1 MKLFLQMR
9 GLGIFLL
16 VLGAAGCAS
25 KSGGGSAGTPQQ
37 AATRAQASARIH
49 TELAAQYYERA
60 QLGVALE
67 ELEIA
72 LRAEPGYAPAFNVR
86 GLVRMALHEF
96 HLADEDFRKSLSL
109 DSGDAEAHN
118 NYGWFLCQRGRE
130 LDSIEHFMAAL
141 KNPLYQTPE
150 KAYLNAG
157 LCSRKGGN
165 MKDAEEFLNKALRIQ
180 PNLPEA
186 LLGMADLGL
195 ANADYAGAKS
205 YFLRFSQNNI
215 SPLTA
220 ENLWLAVRIERKLG
234 DKKSEESYAAQ
245 LRQRF
250 PDARE
255 TQLMQHGR

>member
-1 MKLFLQMR
+1 MKLFLRMS

-16 VLGAAGCAS
+16 ALSAAGCAS
-25 KSGGGSAGTPQQ
+25 KSGGGSDGTPQQ
-37 AATRAQASARIH
+37 VNTRAQASARIH
-49 TELAAQYYERA
+49 TELAAQYYQRA
-60 QLGVALE
+60 QPGVALE
-67 ELEIA
+67 ELESA
-72 LRAEPGYAPAFNVR
+72 LQAEPGYAPAFNLR
-86 GLVRMALHEF
+86 GLVRMELHEYQK
-96 HLADEDFRKSLSL
+96 ADEDFRQSLRL
-109 DSGDAEAHN
+109 DNSDPEAHN
-118 NYGWFLCQRGRE
+118 NYGWFLCQRGKE
-130 LDSIEHFMAAL
+130 LDGIEHFMQAL

-157 LCSRKGGN
+157 ICSRQGGK

-186 LLGMADLGL
+186 LLGLADLSF

-205 YFLRFSQNNI
+205 YFIRYSQNNI

-234 DKKSEESYAAQ
+234 DKKMEESYAAQ

-255 TQLMQHGR
+255 TQLLLQR

>member
-1 MKLFLQMR
+1 MKLFLQMS
-9 GLGIFLL
+9 GMVLL
-16 VLGAAGCAS
+16 ALSTVGCAS

-37 AATRAQASARIH
+37 TNTRAQASARIH

-67 ELEIA
+67 ELA
-72 LRAEPGYAPAFNVR
+72 LALQAEPGYAPAFNVR
-86 GLVRMALHEF
+86 GLVRMDLHEYQQ
-96 HLADEDFRKSLSL
+96 ADEDFRQSLSL
-109 DSGDAEAHN
+109 DSSDPEAHN

-130 LDSIEHFMAAL
+130 PDSIVHFMAAL

-165 MKDAEEFLNKALRIQ
+165 MKDAEEFLQKALRIQ
-180 PNLPEA
+180 PNMPEA
-186 LLGMADLGL
+186 LLGMANVSF

-205 YFLRFSQNNI
+205 YFLRYSQSN
-215 SPLTA
+215 SPPLTA

-234 DKKSEESYAAQ
+234 DRKAEENYAAQ

-255 TQLMQHGR
+255 TQLIQHR

>member
-9 GLGIFLL
+9 VLGIFLL
-16 VLGAAGCAS
+16 ALSAAGCAS

-37 AATRAQASARIH
+37 DTTRAQASARIH
-49 TELAAQYYERA
+49 TELAAQYYQRE
-60 QLGVALE
+60 QFGVALE

-72 LRAEPGYAPAFNVR
+72 LQAEPKYAPAFNMR
-86 GLVRMALHEF
+86 GLVRMKLHEYQK
-96 HLADEDFRKSLSL
+96 ADEDFRHSLRL
-109 DSGDAEAHN
+109 DGSDSEAHN

-130 LDSIEHFMAAL
+130 IDSIGYFMAAL

-165 MKDAEEFLNKALRIQ
+165 MKEAEEFLNKALRIQ
-180 PNLPEA
+180 PDMPEA
-186 LLGMADLGL
+186 LLGLADLSF
-195 ANADYAGAKS
+195 AKADYAAAKS
-205 YFLRFSQNNI
+205 YFMRFAQGNT

-220 ENLWLAVRIERKLG
+220 ESLWLAVRIERKLG
-234 DKKSEESYAAQ
+234 DRKSEESYAAQ
-245 LRQRF
+245 LRQHF

-255 TQLMQHGR
+255 TQLMQRR

>member
-1 MKLFLQMR
+1 MKLFSQMK
-9 GLGIFLL
+9 GVGIILL
-16 VLGAAGCAS
+16 ALSVAACAS

-37 AATRAQASARIH
+37 SNTRAQASARIH

-67 ELEIA
+67 ELA
-72 LRAEPGYAPAFNVR
+72 LALQAEPGYAPAFNVR
-86 GLVRMALHEF
+86 GLVRMELHEYQK
-96 HLADEDFRKSLSL
+96 ADEDFRQSLNL
-109 DSGDAEAHN
+109 DSSDPEAHN

-130 LDSIEHFMAAL
+130 QDSIEHFMEAL
-141 KNPLYQTPE
+141 KNPLYRTPE

-157 LCSRKGGN
+157 MCSLKGGN

-180 PNLPEA
+180 PSVPEA
-186 LLGMADLGL
+186 LLGMAKVGF
-195 ANADYAGAKS
+195 ANADYAGAKY
-205 YFLRFSQNNI
+205 YFIRYSQNNI

-220 ENLWLAVRIERKLG
+220 DNLWLAVRIERKLG
-234 DKKSEESYAAQ
+234 DRKAEENYAAQ

-255 TQLMQHGR
+255 TQLMQY